1 MQPRILS
8 WAHDAFN
15 EGEFDEA
22 DLEVIRDVVARLG
35 LADMAAFGLT
45 PLPRPLRC
53 NGHLLESMATESL
66 LDLYVPP
73 LIDST
78 SKEVMIAMAKSL
90 AKLSGQP
97 QMSSKLHRHLKK
109 AGHSDVTLKD
119 IQESLSGIGV
129 SLSKRVIEERNK
141 R

>member
-1 MQPRILS
+1 
-8 WAHDAFN
+8 
-15 EGEFDEA
+15 
-22 DLEVIRDVVARLG
+22 
-35 LADMAAFGLT
+35 
-45 PLPRPLRC
+45 
-53 NGHLLESMATESL
+53 MATESL

-90 AKLSGQP
+90 AKLAGQP
-97 QMSSKLHRHLKK
+97 HLSSKLHRHLKK